1 MTERERALIDH
12 YRESLEENQRLCE
25 TIDNLRIERDAADV
39 LLGSA
44 MDELLERSDQPRGR
58 P

>member
-1 MTERERALIDH
+1 MTGRERALIDH

-25 TIDNLRIERDAADV
+25 TIENLRIERDAADV
-39 LLGSA
+39 LMGSA
-44 MDELLERSDQPRGR
+44 MDALLERSDRPRGR

>member
-1 MTERERALIDH
+1 MTERERALMDH
-12 YRESLEENQRLCE
+12 YRRSQEENQRLHE
-25 TIDNLRIERDAADV
+25 TVENLRIERDAADV

-44 MDELLERSDQPRGR
+44 MDELLERSDRPRGR

>member
-1 MTERERALIDH
+1 MTEREQALIDR
-12 YRESLEENQRLCE
+12 YRESLEENLRLRE
-25 TIDNLRIERDAADV
+25 AAENLRIERDAADV

-44 MDELLERSDQPRGR
+44 MDELLERSDRPRGR

>member
-1 MTERERALIDH
+1 MTERERALVDH
-12 YRESLEENQRLCE
+12 YRRSLEENAQLRE

-44 MDELLERSDQPRGR
+44 MDELLERSDRPRGR